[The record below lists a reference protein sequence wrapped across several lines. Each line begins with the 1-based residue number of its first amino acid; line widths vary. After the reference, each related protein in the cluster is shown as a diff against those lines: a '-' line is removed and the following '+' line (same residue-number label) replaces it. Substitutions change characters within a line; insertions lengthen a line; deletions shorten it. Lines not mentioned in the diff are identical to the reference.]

1 MSKKNTI
8 NKRRSCNKGGVFY
21 MRYTEEMEKELYTL
35 ISSLP
40 NILKQRWVKPNSI
53 ELKHTKCLMFNKDG
67 ISFEI
72 SVSTSLSLEYR
83 YHSKFYYRHY
93 GYTHHNVSSKP
104 LWYING
110 SLGYY
115 LPQDIFEMIGIACNL
130 HIEFYTDAVIDEMKE
145 LAREYNLFYVGVS
158 FGDAEDDKLT
168 EMYIH
173 NHHIE
178 DDRFGLTYYFINYVS
193 QDALGELDVEDW
205 DEDDEFL
212 DDYH

>member
-83 YHSKFYYRHY
+83 YHSKFY
-93 GYTHHNVSSKP
+93 
-104 LWYING
+104 
-110 SLGYY
+110 
-115 LPQDIFEMIGIACNL
+115 
-130 HIEFYTDAVIDEMKE
+130 
-145 LAREYNLFYVGVS
+145 
-158 FGDAEDDKLT
+158 
-168 EMYIH
+168 
-173 NHHIE
+173 
-178 DDRFGLTYYFINYVS
+178 
-193 QDALGELDVEDW
+193 
-205 DEDDEFL
+205 
-212 DDYH
+212 